1 MGAKGGIAARARV
14 SSSMARRAGL
24 LVVLACSLWCQT
36 NAQLKKRKEVSIGYM
51 LNYNPWKLAVNLGT
65 FERVTG
71 YTIKWMEIKDSYKAM
86 VALGNGEVELVVA
99 NSADIARAFSRN
111 LPGRLIYVTE

>member
-1 MGAKGGIAARARV
+1 MGTVPWTPLQKRTTMRFAWGLVLLAAH
-14 SSSMARRAGL
+14 L
-24 LVVLACSLWCQT
+24 CSGQEV
-36 NAQLKKRKEVSIGYM
+36 KKRKEVSIGYM

-86 VALGNGEVELVVA
+86 VALGNGAVELVVA

-111 LPGRLIYVTE
+111 LPGRLI